1 MAKSRKRKGHAKR
14 LAKRNL
20 EKQHQK
26 NRQQKEI
33 NKMIEQYKTMLEQ
46 EAKKNTED
54 KDEDIIDSVTTET
67 EDITFDDTTGF
78 THIDGRKYVPE
89 SEDNT
94 EDKDIINSVTPE
106 SEDTK

>member
-33 NKMIEQYKTMLEQ
+33 N
-46 EAKKNTED
+46 NT
-54 KDEDIIDSVTTET
+54 
-67 EDITFDDTTGF
+67 
-78 THIDGRKYVPE
+78 
-89 SEDNT
+89 
-94 EDKDIINSVTPE
+94 
-106 SEDTK
+106 

>member
-14 LAKRNL
+14 IARRNL

-33 NKMIEQYKTMLEQ
+33 NNMIEQYKALLEQ
-46 EAKKNTED
+46 EAKSSLGIDSDED
-54 KDEDIIDSVTTET
+54 KVEYQKDKDQEDKDIIDSV
-67 EDITFDDTTGF
+67 I
-78 THIDGRKYVPE
+78 
-89 SEDNT
+89 S
-94 EDKDIINSVTPE
+94 E

>member
-14 LAKRNL
+14 IAKRNL

-33 NKMIEQYKTMLEQ
+33 NKLIEQYKTLLEQ
-46 EAKKNTED
+46 EAKSSLGIDSDED
-54 KDEDIIDSVTTET
+54 KDQEDKDIIDSV
-67 EDITFDDTTGF
+67 I
-78 THIDGRKYVPE
+78 
-89 SEDNT
+89 S
-94 EDKDIINSVTPE
+94 E